1 MIDLHIHTTAS
12 SDGQHGPQ
20 EIFEMAKAL
29 ELETIAFADHNSV
42 ASVVDGLRIS
52 REFGIEFLP
61 CIEINTHY
69 RGYDL
74 HLLGYFIDHQDEGLL
89 QWLKGLET
97 NKRKQV
103 RQRVNRLRKLGFTLS
118 VKDVERYTAG
128 REPTGVSYLKA
139 LLERKENRTDPRL
152 RAYVDGERSDSP
164 YLNFYWDYLAKG
176 RPASVPIRFIS
187 TPEAIQLVQ
196 SLGGIAILAHPFQV
210 KDQRLFDLIGAGLEG
225 LEVYSS
231 YHGVEDEQYFKG
243 FCDRYGLLVT
253 AGSDFHGREIKPD
266 VPLGKLRGGSYD
278 LVEKLRQA
286 KRIKDQSM
294 PRRLRISPQ
303 FRIPPQP

>member
-20 EIFEMAKAL
+20 EIFEMAKSL
-29 ELETIAFADHNSV
+29 ELEAIAFADHNSV
-42 ASVVDGLRIS
+42 ASVGEGLLIS

-69 RGYDL
+69 KGYDF
-74 HLLGYFIDHQDEGLL
+74 HLLGYFIDHQHEGLL
-89 QWLKGLET
+89 QWLKGLEA
-97 NKRKQV
+97 NKIRQV
-103 RQRVNRLRKLGFTLS
+103 RQRVNRLRKIGFTLS
-118 VKDVERYTAG
+118 VNDVERYTMG

-152 RAYVDGERSDSP
+152 RVYVDGERSDSP
-164 YLNFYWDYLAKG
+164 YLHFYWDYLAGGK
-176 RPASVPIRFIS
+176 PASVPIRFIS

-196 SLGGIAILAHPFQV
+196 SLGGIPILAHPSQV
-210 KDQRLFDLIGAGLEG
+210 KGQRLFDLIGAGLEG

-243 FCDRYGLLVT
+243 VCDRYGLLVT

-266 VPLGKLRGGSYD
+266 VPLGELRGGSYD
-278 LVEKLRQA
+278 LVEKLRHA
-286 KRIKDQSM
+286 KM
-294 PRRLRISPQ
+294 RRNRSSSQRLMM
-303 FRIPPQP
+303 PPQP

>member
-12 SDGQHGPQ
+12 SDGQHDPQ
-20 EIFEMAKAL
+20 EIFEMSKRLAL
-29 ELETIAFADHNSV
+29 EAIAFADHNSV
-42 ASVVDGLRIS
+42 ANVGEGLRIS

-69 RGYDL
+69 KGYDF

-89 QWLKGLET
+89 QWLKGLEV
-97 NKRKQV
+97 NKIRQI

-118 VKDVERYTAG
+118 VKDVERHTMG

-139 LLERKENRTDPRL
+139 LLEKEENRADPRL
-152 RAYVDGERSDSP
+152 RIYIDGERSDSP
-164 YLNFYWDYLAKG
+164 YLNFYLDYLAGG
-176 RPASVPIRFIS
+176 RPASIPIRFIS

-196 SLGGIAILAHPFQV
+196 SLGGIPILAHPSQA

-231 YHGVEDEQYFKG
+231 YHGEEDEQYFKG
-243 FCDRYGLLVT
+243 VCDRYGLLVT

-266 VPLGKLRGGSYD
+266 VPLGELRGGSYD

-286 KRIKDQSM
+286 KMTRDRSI
-294 PRRLRISPQ
+294 PGRLKIL
-303 FRIPPQP
+303 PQP